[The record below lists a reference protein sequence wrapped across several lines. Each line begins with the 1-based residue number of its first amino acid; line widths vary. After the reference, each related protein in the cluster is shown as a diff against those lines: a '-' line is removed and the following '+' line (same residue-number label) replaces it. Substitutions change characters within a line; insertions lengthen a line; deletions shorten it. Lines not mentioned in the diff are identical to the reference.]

1 MNFENKLRILEEKV
15 SKMESGESTIDE
27 MIKEFEAGQKLV
39 TDCQKDL
46 EGIRLKIEKVT
57 TNQ

>member
-1 MNFENKLRILEEKV
+1 
-15 SKMESGESTIDE
+15 MESGELTIDE

>member
-1 MNFENKLRILEEKV
+1 MNFENKLRILEEMV
-15 SKMESGESTIDE
+15 SKMESGELTIDE

>member
-15 SKMESGESTIDE
+15 SKMESGELTIDE